1 MEYITYKFRFEE
13 LKISRELIAMVMGYP
28 DGQAPEPFPEMIDEV
43 LSNAPDHCDIAGGYT
58 IRENIQ
64 IDKVSRRLR
73 IDDTH
78 FDVQRIITNQLKKS
92 EHAALFLCTAGAGI
106 GEWSKKL
113 MKEENL
119 MKGYIV
125 DVVGSET
132 VDAAMDIIQTRLE
145 EDLLKKGQRV
155 TERYS
160 PGYCDWQVSEQ
171 QKLFSFFPDKFC
183 GISLSPS
190 SLMYPI
196 KSISGV
202 IGIGKDV
209 KRNGYVC
216 NMCDMENCIYRNKRH
231 VH

>member
-1 MEYITYKFRFEE
+1 MDYNSFEYKFNE
-13 LKISRELIAMVMGYP
+13 LKITRELIASVMGYQGGVAP
-28 DGQAPEPFPEMIDEV
+28 DPFPEMIDEV
-43 LSNAPDHCDIAGGYT
+43 LAEAPQHCDIKGGYT
-58 IRENIQ
+58 IRENIHV
-64 IDKVSRRLR
+64 DKTTRTLR
-73 IDDTH
+73 IE
-78 FDVQRIITNQLKKS
+78 DVSFQVMRIITNQLKKS
-92 EHAALFLCTAGAGI
+92 EHAALFVCTAGAGI

-113 MKEENL
+113 MKEGDL
-119 MKGYIV
+119 MMGYVV

-132 VDAAMDIIQTRLE
+132 VDGAMDIIQKRLE
-145 EDLLKKGQRV
+145 ENMMNNGLHI

-171 QKLFSFFPDKFC
+171 QKLFSFFPDQFC

-209 KRNGYVC
+209 KRNGYAC
-216 NMCDMENCIYRNKRH
+216 NMCDLENCIYRDKRH